1 MAELSLPDSSLGTQD
16 PSLGAEDSVVVV
28 QLLNRVSLWP
38 HGLQQARLLCPSPS
52 TGACSNSC
60 PSSRWC
66 LPTTSSSVIPFSSC
80 LQSFPAS
87 GSYSSESALRIRWPK
102 YWSFSLSI
110 SPFSEFSGL
119 ISFRL
124 DWFDLLAVQGT
135 LKCLLQLHSPI
146 GGSVPSFSFLLWVS
160 RAWHLVGL
168 IWSPPWKPPGCWAHS
183 ELPFASLDR
192 LGFASKPPG
201 TP

>member
-1 MAELSLPDSSLGTQD
+1 MGELSLPDSSLGRQD
-16 PSLGAEDSVVVV
+16 PSLGAEDSAVV
-28 QLLNRVSLWP
+28 QLLNHVSLRP

-66 LPTTSSSVIPFSSC
+66 LPATSSSVIPFSSC

-135 LKCLLQLHSPI
+135 LKCLFQLHSQTAS
-146 GGSVPSFSFLLWVS
+146 SVPSFSFCSGSPECDIEWGWNGPPMKTSWMLS
-160 RAWHLVGL
+160 PFRASFFGVCFQT
-168 IWSPPWKPPGCWAHS
+168 PGDTLKC
-183 ELPFASLDR
+183 LTL
-192 LGFASKPPG
+192 
-201 TP
+201 